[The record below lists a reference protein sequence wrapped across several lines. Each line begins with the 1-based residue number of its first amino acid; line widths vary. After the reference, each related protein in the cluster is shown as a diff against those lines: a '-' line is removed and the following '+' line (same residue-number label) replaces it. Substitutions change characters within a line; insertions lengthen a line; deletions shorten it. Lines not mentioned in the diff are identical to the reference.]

1 MKAMI
6 INGFGGAD
14 RLETAEV
21 PTPTA
26 QADEVLIRVAYAG
39 VNPVDWKIR
48 EGMLEGLFPHR
59 FPLVLGWDAAG
70 TVAAIGTAVTDFQVG
85 DIVYV
90 YCRKPIVQWGT
101 YAEYVAMASSAVA
114 PIPANLTFAQAAAIP
129 LTARPG
135 RRCSMQDS

>member
-48 EGMLEGLFPHR
+48 EGMLEGFSR
-59 FPLVLGWDAAG
+59 IAFRWSSAG
-70 TVAAIGTAVTDFQVG
+70 TQ
-85 DIVYV
+85 
-90 YCRKPIVQWGT
+90 P
-101 YAEYVAMASSAVA
+101 A
-114 PIPANLTFAQAAAIP
+114 PWPQSE
-129 LTARPG
+129 R
-135 RRCSMQDS
+135 Q